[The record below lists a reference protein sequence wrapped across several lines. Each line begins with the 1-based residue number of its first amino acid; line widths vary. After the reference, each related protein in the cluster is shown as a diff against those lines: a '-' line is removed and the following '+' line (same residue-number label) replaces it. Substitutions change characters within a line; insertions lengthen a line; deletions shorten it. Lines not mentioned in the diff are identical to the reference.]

1 MMLKSQSQFL
11 KLDSMLSKSDG
22 IELVKLARQTV
33 VDYFKNKELKIR
45 QTKFKQKRGVFV
57 SIHTFPEHKLRG
69 CIGYPHP
76 TLPLGEALQKAAI
89 SAAFQ
94 DTRFLPLSEK
104 ELSDVIF
111 EVSILTEPEL
121 IKVKNPKEYLKKI
134 KIGKD
139 GLIME
144 CDLHKG
150 LLLPQVPLQFEPKWD
165 VQTFLEH
172 LCMKSGLLP
181 DMWLDPR
188 VKIYK
193 FQCQI
198 FKERTPNGEIIQT

>member
-1 MMLKSQSQFL
+1 
-11 KLDSMLSKSDG
+11 MLSKSYG

-33 VDYFKNKELKIR
+33 SDYFKSRELTIK

-57 SIHTFPEHKLRG
+57 SIHSHPDHKLRG
-69 CIGYPHP
+69 CIGYPYP
-76 TLPLGEALQKAAI
+76 TLPLGEALQRAAC

-94 DTRFLPLSEK
+94 DTRFLSLSED
-104 ELSDVIF
+104 ELNDVIF
-111 EVSILTEPEL
+111 EVSILTEPKL
-121 IKVKNPKEYLKKI
+121 IKVKNPKQYLKKI

-144 CDLHKG
+144 CNLHKG
-150 LLLPQVPLQFEPKWD
+150 LLLPQVPLQFKPRWD
-165 VQTFLEH
+165 IETFLEH
-172 LCMKSGLLP
+172 TCIKSGLLP

-188 VKIYK
+188 VKIHK

-198 FKERTPNGEIIQT
+198 FKEKTPSGQIIQT

>member
-1 MMLKSQSQFL
+1 MLKFRLLSR
-11 KLDSMLSKSDG
+11 KPDSMLSKSDG

-33 VDYFKNKELKIR
+33 ENYFKDRKVGIKE
-45 QTKFKQKRGVFV
+45 TKFKEKRGVFV
-57 SIHTFPEHKLRG
+57 SIHTHPDHGLRG
-69 CIGYPHP
+69 CIGYPYP
-76 TLPLGEALQKAAI
+76 TLSIGEALQRASI

-94 DTRFLPLSEK
+94 DTRFLPLSED
-104 ELSDVIF
+104 ELKKVIF

-121 IKVKNPKEYLKKI
+121 IKVKDLKEYLKKI
-134 KIGKD
+134 EIGKD

-144 CDLHKG
+144 CNLHKG

-165 VQTFLEH
+165 VETFLEH
-172 LCMKSGLLP
+172 TCMKSGLLP

-188 VKIYK
+188 VTIYK

-198 FKERTPNGEIIQT
+198 FKEKTPSGEII

>member
-1 MMLKSQSQFL
+1 MLNFQSRFL
-11 KLDSMLSKSDG
+11 KIDSMLSKSDG

-33 VDYFKNKELKIR
+33 LNYFKNKKLDIKA
-45 QTKFKQKRGVFV
+45 TKFKQKRGVFV
-57 SIHTFPEHKLRG
+57 SIHNYSKYELRG
-69 CIGYPHP
+69 CIGYSYP
-76 TLPLGEALQKAAI
+76 TLPLGEALQRASF

-94 DTRFLPLSEK
+94 DTRFLPLSEE
-104 ELSDVIF
+104 ELKDVVF
-111 EVSILTEPEL
+111 EVSILTETKL
-121 IKVKNPKEYLKKI
+121 IEVKNPKEYLEKI
-134 KIGKD
+134 EIGKD

-165 VQTFLEH
+165 VETFLENT
-172 LCMKSGLLP
+172 CIKSGLLP

-198 FKERTPNGEIIQT
+198 FKEKTPSGEIIQT